1 MNSKENFYCL
11 VLSTGQARYLA
22 TSKYGIDRMKALMSL
37 VELAST
43 ENHSY
48 EKKGFSTDIYIGQ
61 VVMSEVELS
70 RLWKCD
76 RKTVSKVLDT
86 MNELGLVSTE
96 QNNRTS
102 IHTLLCISAWYVDG
116 TKILNPFYVP
126 MKDRFPDETCPA
138 NEDTINGGVGSA
150 DSPSNPAQ
158 SEQNPAIVPE
168 ENVRSGLVPESQQSI
183 SHDNP
188 TIYNNVRGA
197 EDGGRYTSGDAASGV
212 YQQKGKENSVDSSP
226 SSPDVVKSFDKVT
239 GQSIRDVDDESKSDA
254 DKTVS
259 AGVGFA
265 PDNGKPESG
274 LIPDSASNGA
284 YHSMRVLQ
292 IDRINQLEKK

>member
-1 MNSKENFYCL
+1 
-11 VLSTGQARYLA
+11 
-22 TSKYGIDRMKALMSL
+22 MKALMSL

-48 EKKGFSTDIYIGQ
+48 EKKGFSTDLYIGQ

-102 IHTLLCISAWYVDG
+102 IHTLLCVSAWYIDG

-138 NEDTINGGVGSA
+138 NDDTINGGVGSA

-188 TIYNNVRGA
+188 TIYNNVKGA

-226 SSPDVVKSFDKVT
+226 STPHFVKLVDKV
-239 GQSIRDVDDESKSDA
+239 GSQVIRDVTEKFESDTG
-254 DKTVS
+254 KTVS
-259 AGVGFA
+259 AGVEFA
-265 PDNGKPESG
+265 PDNGKPIPG
-274 LIPDSASNGA
+274 LPPGSDPNRS
-284 YHSMRVLQ
+284 YHSMRDLQ
-292 IDRINQLEKK
+292 IDHMNQLEKK